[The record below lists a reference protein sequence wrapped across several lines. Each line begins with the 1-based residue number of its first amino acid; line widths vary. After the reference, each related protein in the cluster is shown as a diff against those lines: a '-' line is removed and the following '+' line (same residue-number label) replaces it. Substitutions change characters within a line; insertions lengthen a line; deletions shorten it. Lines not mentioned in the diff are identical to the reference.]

1 MPIYLID
8 KIKQKNNGT
17 FKLVE
22 SGDIEWNSKIPEKN
36 MPDDYANL
44 TTIKT
49 EIANQISAAPHI
61 KRTIVNDLP
70 ISNIDSNTIYMKS
83 NGATDENIYDEYM
96 YINGSWEIIGTS
108 KAQLDKYLTKD
119 EAKDTYVTIA
129 TIEDPKTGYVL
140 HTTYDAYVQSN
151 NLAVNQNKQNITKN
165 EQDITSIKN
174 NYLPKSGGTM
184 SGSITM
190 GADYTPSGNKDVTT
204 KEYVASA
211 IKDQSAADGKTYLVP
226 GDISNGSELGQFIIN
241 KNGVQTVITVGGL
254 ASAASKSEDYF
265 VKSDDFTWHAIS

>member
-8 KIKQKNNGT
+8 KIKQQNNGT

-22 SGDIEWNSKIPEKN
+22 SGDIEWNSKVPEEN

-61 KRTIVNDLP
+61 KRTIVNNLP
-70 ISNIDSNTIYMKS
+70 TSNIDTNTIYMKS

-96 YINGSWEIIGTS
+96 YINGSWEVIGTS

-119 EAKDTYVTIA
+119 AAKDTYVTIA
-129 TIEDPKTGYVL
+129 SIEDPKTGYVL

-151 NLAVNQNKQNITKN
+151 NLAVNTNKQNIAQN
-165 EQDITSIKN
+165 EKDIASIKSD
-174 NYLPKSGGTM
+174 YLPKSGGTM
-184 SGSITM
+184 SGTITM
-190 GADYTPSGNKDVTT
+190 GTNYTPSGNKDVTT

-211 IKDQSAADGKTYLVP
+211 IQTQSAADGKTYLVP
-226 GDISNGSELGQFIIN
+226 GDISNGSELGQFIIT
-241 KNGVQTVITVGGL
+241 KNGTRTPITVGGL
-254 ASAASKSEDYF
+254 GSAASKSEDYF
-265 VKSDDFTWHAIS
+265 VKSDDFVWHSIS